1 MLSGHNLVPQESH
14 AFNLMPLDTASNLL
28 IDIYEAFLIQLSLVD
43 DDVGAIALVARLGQ
57 ISQQSLS
64 SFLLSSD
71 ALNLLLSKVSSFCVL
86 VYFLLSLQLMR
97 CILLR
102 ILIVTYAM

>member
-1 MLSGHNLVPQESH
+1 
-14 AFNLMPLDTASNLL
+14 
-28 IDIYEAFLIQLSLVD
+28 
-43 DDVGAIALVARLGQ
+43 
-57 ISQQSLS
+57 
-64 SFLLSSD
+64 LSSD